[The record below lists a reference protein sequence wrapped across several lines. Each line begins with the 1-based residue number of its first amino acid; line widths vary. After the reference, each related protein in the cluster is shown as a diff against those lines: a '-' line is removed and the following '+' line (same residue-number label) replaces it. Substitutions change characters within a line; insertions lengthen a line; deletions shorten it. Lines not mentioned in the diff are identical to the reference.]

1 MDTTQVTQ
9 NGSATRRRLERTT
22 DDRVI
27 AGVASGFAEYA
38 GLSTGFVRLALIVLT
53 LFGGA
58 GIALYAAG
66 WLLIPD
72 QGEAESLAARFA
84 GRLDTTEKRVGAVL
98 MALAVVIVMGGASP
112 GLVAA
117 AALAAI
123 GFALTRPDTN
133 EEN

>member
-72 QGEAESLAARFA
+72 RGEAESLAARFA

-117 AALAAI
+117 TALAVI